1 MLIHHNHRII
11 KNQNLSIDVLIIKI
25 KFIDQVLNNQVVII
39 ETINYNHS
47 RVSDDDFYWKTNRID
62 KRIARL
68 HNEKKT
74 FSTKYVD
81 ALSHDKKYMTV
92 TRRDFYN
99 IK

>member
-1 MLIHHNHRII
+1 MKII
-11 KNQNLSIDVLIIKI
+11 PPSTLKNKSA
-25 KFIDQVLNNQVVII
+25 FINGSCILKPEPINI
-39 ETINYNHS
+39 ETINYKHS

-74 FSTKYVD
+74 FSKKYVD